1 MAIEQTELDREMVPI
16 ADRCYRG
23 CGTRAVLV
31 AGFSAFCANCA
42 LTMLKAEAVPRLGL
56 AA

>member
-1 MAIEQTELDREMVPI
+1 MIIEQTELERDMVPI

-23 CGTRAVLV
+23 CGARAIVV
-31 AGFSAFCANCA
+31 EGCSAFCGRCFLA
-42 LTMLKAEAVPRLGL
+42 MLKAEIIRRSTV

>member
-1 MAIEQTELDREMVPI
+1 MTIHQTELDRENVPI

-23 CGTRAVLV
+23 CGTRAVFSD
-31 AGFSAFCANCA
+31 GFSAYCATCA
-42 LTMLKAEAVPRLGL
+42 LAILKAEALRRPKL